1 MRFYKNFIRS
11 FRDLPNYHSLLIH
24 SLAGCNFKC
33 IGCHNYKELIEN
45 KDNQDYFEESDI
57 LAQLKLNGYLFDSI
71 IFSGG
76 EFLLEDLD
84 SISQL
89 LGDIRKIFDGIII
102 INTNG
107 AFPNKIAHLLNEQ
120 LVDGFHIDMKLPYHL
135 LVVEEDKDIYQ
146 TILGIIPTQD
156 FIEKLLLSIKFTI
169 KNNSPYSQVRT
180 VKYPM
185 LSQEYFTEIE
195 KYISKLRRK
204 YNSNVPYRLND
215 HFVMD
220 SN

>member
-11 FRDLPNYHSLLIH
+11 FRDLPNHHSLLIH

-45 KDNQDYFEESDI
+45 KDTQDYFEDSDI
-57 LAQLKLNGYLFDSI
+57 IDQLKLNGYLFDAI

-89 LGDIRKIFDGIII
+89 LRDVRRFFNGIII

-107 AFPNKIAHLLNEQ
+107 AFPNKIAHYLNEQ

-135 LVVEEDKDIYQ
+135 LSVEEDKDIYQ
-146 TILGIIPTQD
+146 TILGIKPTQD
-156 FIEKLLLSIKFTI
+156 FIEKLLLSIEFTI

-204 YNSNVPYRLND
+204 YSSNVPYRLND
-215 HFVMD
+215 YLVMD